1 MRSLVGPRAG
11 APPPDG
17 DAWPQAPGRRNRS
30 SPGSPASA
38 IWLLPLLGLYL
49 VVCAVWQPGPA
60 PVHDEA
66 PLLGYAHEL
75 LEGGYVQDD
84 AYVRPMRFLWHPPG
98 LPFMLSPL
106 VALELPLAAIRF
118 TAPLFLFGA
127 VLAFHR
133 LLRTRLAPR
142 PALAWSYAFGLY
154 GPALAMLPELHKDL
168 PAVLLV
174 VLAMLGLTRGLAEG
188 SVAWLL
194 GAGVS
199 LGALALTRA
208 EYGWVLLGMTA
219 IAAVRWTLPGEG
231 TAAARRL
238 VACGLVALAVSSPW
252 LAYTHSVTGKLFYW
266 GNSAGLSLFWMS
278 PTARGETGEWH
289 PRRHVMT
296 DPALRGQRRLFR
308 HLTTLPPLEADAEL
322 RRRALANVRADPW
335 GYGRNLAANVSR
347 LFFLV
352 PMRYGYPPWMVAGAS
367 VFNGLLLAAVAGATV
382 RLRRRPRSLPP
393 EASAFALLAALGVL
407 VHLPAP
413 ASPRMLLPVV
423 PLLLWF
429 VAHAHASR
437 GVPPRRGARA
447 GWPDP
452 TAPASTGVVSEPR
465 GRVPAR

>member
-1 MRSLVGPRAG
+1 MRSFVGPRAG
-11 APPPDG
+11 ARPPDG
-17 DAWPQAPGRRNRS
+17 AAPQAHGRENRS

-38 IWLLPLLGLYL
+38 LWLLPLLGLYV
-49 VVCAVWQPGPA
+49 VVCAVWPPGPA

-66 PLLGYAHEL
+66 PLLGCAHDL

-98 LPFMLSPL
+98 LPLMLSPL
-106 VALELPLAAIRF
+106 VALELPLVAIRYS
-118 TAPLFLFGA
+118 APLFLLGA

-133 LLRTRLAPR
+133 LLRTRLAPG

-168 PAVLLV
+168 PAVLFA

-188 SVAWLL
+188 RAPWLL

-208 EYGWVLLGMTA
+208 EYGWVLLAMTT
-219 IAAVRWTLPGEG
+219 IAAVRWALPGEG
-231 TAAARRL
+231 TVAARRL

-252 LAYTHSVTGKLFYW
+252 LASTHSVTGKVFYW

-289 PRRHVMT
+289 PRRHVMA
-296 DPALRGQRRLFR
+296 DPALRGQRRLSR
-308 HLTTLPPLEADAEL
+308 HLATLPPLEADAEL
-322 RRRALANVRADPW
+322 RRRAVANVRADPW
-335 GYGRNLAANVSR
+335 RYGRNLAANVGR

-352 PMRYGYPPWMVAGAS
+352 PMRYGYPAWMVAGAT
-367 VFNGLLLAAVAGATV
+367 VFNGLLLAAVAWAAV
-382 RLRRRPRSLPP
+382 RLRRRPRTLPP
-393 EASAFALLAALGVL
+393 EASAFALIAALGVL

-429 VAHAHASR
+429 AAHAHASR
-437 GVPPRRGARA
+437 GAQPRHGLRA
-447 GWPDP
+447 GGHDT
-452 TAPASTGVVSEPR
+452 TAPASAVVVWEPR
-465 GRVPAR
+465 DRAPAR

>member
-1 MRSLVGPRAG
+1 MLVGPRAG

-17 DAWPQAPGRRNRS
+17 DAGTQACGRQNRS
-30 SPGSPASA
+30 SRGSPASA
-38 IWLLPLLGLYL
+38 LWLLPLLGLYV
-49 VVCAVWQPGPA
+49 VVCAVWQPRPG

-66 PLLGYAHEL
+66 PLLGYAHKL

-98 LPFMLSPL
+98 LPLVLSPL
-106 VALELPLAAIRF
+106 VALEIPLAAIRCS
-118 TAPLFLFGA
+118 AALFLLGA

-133 LLRTRLAPR
+133 LLRTRLARR
-142 PALAWSYAFGLY
+142 PALVWSYAFGLY

-168 PAVLLV
+168 LAVLLV
-174 VLAMLGLTRGLAEG
+174 ALAMLGLTRGLAEG
-188 SVAWLL
+188 RAAWLL

-219 IAAVRWTLPGEG
+219 IAAVRWALPGEG
-231 TAAARRL
+231 AAAARRL

-289 PRRHVMT
+289 PRRHVMW
-296 DPALRGQRRLFR
+296 DPALRGERRLFR
-308 HLTTLPPLEADAEL
+308 HLSTLPPLEADAEL

-335 GYGRNLAANVSR
+335 RYGRNLAANFSR

-352 PMRYGYPPWMVAGAS
+352 PMRYGYPAWIVAGAT
-367 VFNGLLLAAVAGATV
+367 VFNGLLLAAVAWAAV

-393 EASAFALLAALGVL
+393 EAAAFALLAALGVL

-413 ASPRMLLPVV
+413 ASPRLLLSVV

-429 VAHAHASR
+429 VAHAHASLSAQ
-437 GVPPRRGARA
+437 PRSGTRA
-447 GWPDP
+447 GWPDTP
-452 TAPASTGVVSEPR
+452 PPALAVVVEGSQ
-465 GRVPAR
+465 GRVPAQ

>member
-11 APPPDG
+11 APPPT
-17 DAWPQAPGRRNRS
+17 APGHK
-30 SPGSPASA
+30 PAGTRTVRARARPPSA
-38 IWLLPLLGLYL
+38 LWLLPLLGLY
-49 VVCAVWQPGPA
+49 VFVCAVWQPGPA
-60 PVHDEA
+60 PVRDEA

-98 LPFMLSPL
+98 LPLILSPL

-118 TAPLFLFGA
+118 SAPLFLLGA

-133 LLRTRLAPR
+133 LLRLRLAPR
-142 PALAWSYAFGLY
+142 PALAWSYALGLY

-168 PAVLLV
+168 PAVLFV

-188 SVAWLL
+188 RAAWLL

-219 IAAVRWTLPGEG
+219 IAAVRWALPGEG
-231 TAAARRL
+231 AAAARRL

-252 LAYTHSVTGKLFYW
+252 LAYTHSVTGKVFYW

-289 PRRHVMT
+289 PRRHVMA
-296 DPALRGQRRLFR
+296 DPALRGQRPLFR
-308 HLTTLPPLEADAEL
+308 HLSTLPPLDADAEL

-335 GYGRNLAANVSR
+335 HYGRNLVANVSR

-352 PMRYGYPPWMVAGAS
+352 PMRYGYPAWMVAGAT
-367 VFNGLLLAAVAGATV
+367 VFNGLLLAAVAWAPV

-393 EASAFALLAALGVL
+393 EAPAFALIAALEVL

-413 ASPRMLLPVV
+413 ASSRMLLPVV

-437 GVPPRRGARA
+437 GAQPRRGART
-447 GWPDP
+447 GRPET
-452 TAPASTGVVSEPR
+452 TAPASAVVVSEPR
-465 GRVPAR
+465 GQVPAR